1 MQSAIKKTKQELMNT
16 LDPLVRE
23 WFFSKF
29 EEFSEPQLYGV
40 MPIWER
46 KNILISAP
54 TGGTKT
60 LTAFLSILNY
70 LVGLARK
77 NELEEKVYAVYI
89 SPLKALNNDIQ
100 KNLSE
105 PLAEIMKL
113 AESKGDKLQE
123 IRVLV
128 RTGDTPTDE
137 RQKMLKKTPHILITT
152 PETLAIVLNSVKFI
166 EKIRALEFLV
176 IDEIHALAS
185 NKRGVHLN
193 LSVER
198 LVNNSAIQPAR
209 IGLSATI
216 APLEDIAE
224 YLVGYEDTEKSGI
237 SGAPGIKGIPE
248 RGKKRSCLLADVQF
262 TKKIDLRVLS
272 PVNNLIDTTASEQQH
287 GLYNLLDKLIS
298 EHKTT
303 IIFTNTRSATER
315 VIHHL
320 KEKFP
325 TKYLDNIGAHHSS
338 LSKELRFNIEERL
351 RKGELKVV
359 VTSTSLELG
368 IDIGYVDLV
377 VLLGSPKS
385 VARALQ
391 RTGRAGHR
399 LHEISEG
406 RFVILDR
413 DDLVECSVILKEAK
427 ENKIDRIQIP
437 RNCLD
442 VLAQHIYGMAIER
455 QWHIGEMLKVIR
467 QCYCYHT
474 LSTEDFYSVISY
486 LAGEYSLEA
495 RNVYAKIWYDT
506 KTGMIGKR
514 GKLARV
520 IYMTNVGTIP
530 EESFMN
536 VVIAT
541 PSYQKDQKVGMID
554 EGFLERMKKG
564 DVFVLGGNKYQFLY
578 AKGMNAYVNASVQRP
593 PTIPSWF
600 SEMLPLSFD
609 LALAIQRFRKL
620 MAEKFE
626 AKKTEKEI
634 KHFISEYLYVDETSA
649 SAIYSYFYEQY
660 KYSKIPHASKILIE
674 QWNDGGK
681 RYAIFHSLFGRRVND
696 ALSRALA
703 YAVARFGGRDIEI
716 GINDNGFYLAS
727 QVGMNIERAV
737 KELNSKNIQTILDD
751 AVVKTEVFRRRFRHV
766 ATRAL
771 MLLRTYKGHRKSVGK
786 QQMSSHFLLAA
797 SQKTSTDFPILKET
811 KREIME
817 DLMDID
823 NAKLVL
829 DWIREGK
836 IKVEIA
842 GKEFPSPFAFN
853 LIIQGHADLL
863 KIEDK
868 IEFLKRMHKAIIDRI
883 KS

>member
-1 MQSAIKKTKQELMNT
+1 MNQAIKRTKQEILDV
-16 LDPLVRE
+16 LDPIVKE
-23 WFFSKF
+23 WFFTRFK
-29 EEFSEPQLYGV
+29 EFSEPQLYGV
-40 MPIWER
+40 MPISER
-46 KNILISAP
+46 RDILISAP

-113 AESKGDKLQE
+113 AESKGEKLQD

-128 RTGDTPTDE
+128 RTGDTPTEE

-166 EKIRALEFLV
+166 ERIRALEFLV
-176 IDEIHALAS
+176 VDEIHALAS

-216 APLEDIAE
+216 APLEEIAD
-224 YLVGYEDTEKSGI
+224 YLVGFED
-237 SGAPGIKGIPE
+237 
-248 RGKKRSCLLADVQF
+248 GKKRSCLLADVQF
-262 TKKIDLRVLS
+262 TKKIDLRVIS

-287 GLYNLLDKLIS
+287 GLYNLLDKLIQ

-338 LSKELRFNIEERL
+338 LSKELRFGIEERL

-377 VLLGSPKS
+377 ILLGSPKS

-391 RTGRAGHR
+391 RTGRAGHK

-427 ENKIDRIQIP
+427 ENKIDRVQIP

-442 VLAQHIYGMAIER
+442 VLAQQIYGMAIER
-455 QWHIGEMLKVIR
+455 QWNIGDMLRVIR

-486 LAGEYSLEA
+486 LAGEYALEA

-536 VVIAT
+536 VVVAT

-554 EGFLERMKKG
+554 ESFLERMKRG
-564 DVFVLGGNKYQFLY
+564 DVFVLGGQKYQFLY
-578 AKGMNAYVNASVQRP
+578 AKGMNAYVNASVSRP

-626 AKKTEKEI
+626 SKKTEKEI
-634 KHFISEYLYVDETSA
+634 KHFISEYLYVDEISA
-649 SAIYSYFYEQY
+649 GAIYSYFYEQF
-660 KYSKIPHASKILIE
+660 KYSKIPHASRILIE

-681 RYAIFHSLFGRRVND
+681 KYAIFHSLFGRRVND

-703 YAVARFGGRDIEI
+703 YAAARFGGRDIEI

-727 QVGMNIERAV
+727 QGQMNIERAI
-737 KELNSKNIQTILDD
+737 KELNSKNIQTILDE
-751 AVVKTEVFRRRFRHV
+751 AVLKTEVFKRRFRHC

-797 SQKTSTDFPILKET
+797 SQKTSSDFPVLKEA
-811 KREIME
+811 KREVME
-817 DLMDID
+817 DLMDIG

-883 KS
+883 K